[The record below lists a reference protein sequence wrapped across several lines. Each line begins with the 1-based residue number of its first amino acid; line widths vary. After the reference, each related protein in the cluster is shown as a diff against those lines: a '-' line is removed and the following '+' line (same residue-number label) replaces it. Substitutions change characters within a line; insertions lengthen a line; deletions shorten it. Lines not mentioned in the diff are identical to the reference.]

1 MNACIC
7 MQVLQ
12 AMKTLEI
19 KSNQLILSAN
29 YRFKNKN
36 LTFTLFKEERFLI
49 TELNQIYSLKF
60 SYIDHY

>member
-29 YRFKNKN
+29 YRFKKQ
-36 LTFTLFKEERFLI
+36 
-49 TELNQIYSLKF
+49 ELNFYF
-60 SYIDHY
+60 V

>member
-19 KSNQLILSAN
+19 KSNQLSAN
-29 YRFKNKN
+29 YRFKKQ
-36 LTFTLFKEERFLI
+36 
-49 TELNQIYSLKF
+49 ELNFYF
-60 SYIDHY
+60 V